1 MRSIV
6 CAVVLLAV
14 ACSAV
19 TEVEDVADVAPATE
33 AADLAD
39 LGGATKE
46 VSGPD
51 AEDDDEDTAGLG
63 EEEGSNGSTYST
75 TTTCKG
81 FNTGTDAN
89 CAAETFCVK
98 LKKCRCG
105 QIVGTE
111 AAKGFQSHSTAADCD
126 PNPCTNANQ
135 CCHNNDCQNRTCA
148 TPKSKS
154 ASDSGAGFIDQ
165 TTGSCTNSA
174 FGLKKLANAKCC
186 QTAELKKCIATAST
200 SACATSNCGGTCSS
214 DTKCLGSTTPST
226 GDGTGCSQGCS
237 TDACNNNNGCPTGSA
252 CKKTHKYRCRS
263 NACGGLF
270 ADEVS
275 GRI

>member
-39 LGGATKE
+39 LGGATNE

-51 AEDDDEDTAGLG
+51 AEDDDEDNAGLG
-63 EEEGSNGSTYST
+63 EEEGNNGSSYST

-98 LKKCRCG
+98 EKKCRCP

-111 AAKGFQSHSTAADCD
+111 DAKAFQSHSTAADCD
-126 PNPCTNANQ
+126 PNPCSGASKCNNQ
-135 CCHNNDCQNRTCA
+135 DRVCA
-148 TPKSKS
+148 APKSKT
-154 ASDSGAGFIDQ
+154 ASDQGVAGFIAQ
-165 TTGSCTNSA
+165 TTNTCTDSTN

-186 QTAELKKCIATAST
+186 QTAELKKCIATAADAT
-200 SACATSNCGGTCSS
+200 CATANCGGTCSS
-214 DTKCLGSTTPST
+214 DNKCLASTTPNN
-226 GDGTGCSQGCS
+226 GDGTGCTQCS
-237 TDACNNNNGCPTGSA
+237 TNACNSNNGCPTGSA

-263 NACGGLF
+263 NQCGGHY
-270 ADEVS
+270 ASEVS
-275 GRI
+275 ARI